1 MSAPNAPGSLL
12 RRALESGRVHSSF
25 LLAGSGGAPREAA
38 LRFARGVVCRGRAA
52 GGERP
57 CLACRD
63 CQLSGARG
71 EDGEIAIDGAGKS
84 GPLYR
89 HIGDHPD
96 LYWVDRG
103 DDGTR
108 VRIAQVRALQNALR
122 FAANE
127 GGWRAA
133 VIADAEWLNLE
144 AQNALLRLLE
154 EPPERTCLVL
164 VTTTLAGLLATIRS
178 RCQKVIF
185 GGAGRPGLRAAGPDD
200 EVRRLAERF
209 DAIERADTSGLLDWA
224 EEYRGARA
232 AAAAQVKTLLAV
244 GSEWLRER
252 VVAAVEGGREGVRP
266 ELEAFRTLA
275 RCRKDLAQRNANPQ
289 MIAERALLAVRAAV
303 ADPA

>member
-1 MSAPNAPGSLL
+1 
-12 RRALESGRVHSSF
+12 
-25 LLAGSGGAPREAA
+25 
-38 LRFARGVVCRGRAA
+38 VCRGGGA

-57 CLACRD
+57 CEACRD
-63 CQLSGARG
+63 CQLSAAHG
-71 EDGEIAIDGAGKS
+71 EGGEIAIDGTGKS

-89 HIGDHPD
+89 HVGDHPD

-103 DDGTR
+103 DEGTR
-108 VRIAQVRALQNALR
+108 VRIAQVRALQGALR

-164 VTTTLAGLLATIRS
+164 VTTSLAGLLATIRS
-178 RCQKVIF
+178 RCQKLIF
-185 GGAGRPGLRAAGPDD
+185 GGAARPALRGAAADD
-200 EVRRLAERF
+200 EVRSLAERF

-232 AAAAQVKTLLAV
+232 AAAAQVTTLLVV
-244 GSEWLRER
+244 GSEWLRDR
-252 VVAAVEGGREGVRP
+252 VASALHAGREGVRP

-275 RCRKDLAQRNANPQ
+275 RCRRDLAQRNANPQ
-289 MIAERALLAVRAAV
+289 MIAERALFALRAAV
-303 ADPA
+303 ADLA